1 MAESYVIQSENLTKV
16 YGKHRGIQNID
27 LVVREGEIFGFL
39 GPNGAGKTTT
49 IRILLDMLRAT
60 SGSASIFGMDT
71 QKDSIAIRKR
81 LGNLPGEVALYD
93 SLRGNELL
101 NLLGNFRG
109 GNGTKRLKALAERF
123 DLDLTRTIREYSKG
137 MKQKLAIIQCFMHDP
152 ELFLLDEPTS
162 GLDPLMQRQFY
173 GLLKEEQD
181 RGKTVFLSSHLLD
194 EVERLCDRVGIVK
207 EGRLVM
213 TERLSVLKSRKVR
226 KLNLRFSEDA
236 VINDLSLPGAELIY
250 QQSGE
255 AEFIVTGEIR
265 PLLEAVAALPIQDLS
280 FPEPT
285 LEEAFMEFYESP
297 SEGVMR

>member
-1 MAESYVIQSENLTKV
+1 MHESYVIQSENLTKF
-16 YGKHRGIQNID
+16 YGKHLGIEDID
-27 LVVREGEIFGFL
+27 LGVREGEIFGFL

-49 IRILLDMLRAT
+49 IRILLDMLRPT
-60 SGSASIFGMDT
+60 SGSAKIFGMDA
-71 QKDSIAIRKR
+71 QVSSIAIRKR

-93 SLRGNELL
+93 SLKGHELL

-109 GNGTKRLKALAERF
+109 GNGTKRLKSLAERF

-162 GLDPLMQRQFY
+162 GLDPLMQREFY

-213 TERLSVLKSRKVR
+213 NEQLSVLKSRKVR

-236 VINDLSLPGAELIY
+236 VIDDLTLPGAELIY
-250 QQSGE
+250 QQRGE

-265 PLLEAVAALPIQDLS
+265 ALLEAVAVLPIQDLS

-297 SEGVMR
+297 SEEGMR

>member
-213 TERLSVLKSRKVR
+213 DEQLSVLKSRKVR
-226 KLNLRFSEDA
+226 KLNLHFSEDT
-236 VINDLSLPGAELIY
+236 VIEDLRLPGAELVY
-250 QQSGE
+250 QGNRE

>member
-1 MAESYVIQSENLTKV
+1 MHESYVIQSENLTKF
-16 YGKHRGIQNID
+16 YGKHLGIDDIN
-27 LVVREGEIFGFL
+27 LGVREGEIFGFL

-60 SGSASIFGMDT
+60 SGSAKIFGLDT
-71 QKDSIAIRKR
+71 QVYSIAIRKR

-93 SLRGNELL
+93 SLKGNELL

-109 GNGTKRLKALAERF
+109 GNGTKRLKGLAERF

-162 GLDPLMQRQFY
+162 GLDPLMQREFY

-250 QQSGE
+250 QQSRE

>member
-213 TERLSVLKSRKVR
+213 DEQLSVLKSRKVR

-236 VINDLSLPGAELIY
+236 VIEDLRLPGAELVY
-250 QQSGE
+250 QGNRE

>member
-250 QQSGE
+250 QQSRE